1 MQHYVDWYKS
11 HLLYLIV
18 SVLLLSCADALLAL
32 SLLKLSG
39 REINTF
45 MAMLIDFDVQLFAAL
60 KMGLISAGLLFLL
73 IYHWLRIF
81 WRLRVDH
88 VLPAV
93 LLLYLM
99 LIGYEL
105 MLLEPSRA
113 PAPTKLI
120 VVMGMALAVM
130 SLCFDFTRSKAKVSA
145 WTDRN
150 IR

>member
-39 REINTF
+39 REINIF

-60 KMGLISAGLLFLL
+60 KMGFISAGLLFLL

-113 PAPTKLI
+113 PAKLI

>member
-1 MQHYVDWYKS
+1 
-11 HLLYLIV
+11 
-18 SVLLLSCADALLAL
+18 
-32 SLLKLSG
+32 
-39 REINTF
+39 
-45 MAMLIDFDVQLFAAL
+45 MLIDFDVQLFAAL
-60 KMGLISAGLLFLL
+60 KMGFISAGLLFLL

-113 PAPTKLI
+113 PAKLI